1 MGAVAAIGAGYK
13 NAASLLLQLSKM
25 DSSVNYESRYA
36 IGMLYQEAENY
47 NAAAQ
52 HYNTIANHGFRSE
65 FLDFTI
71 DDERVNAPE

>member
-1 MGAVAAIGAGYK
+1 MAAIGAGHK

-36 IGMLYQEAENY
+36 LGVLYQEAENY

-52 HYNTIANHGFRSE
+52 HYNSIANHGFKSE
-65 FLDFTI
+65 FIDFTI
-71 DDERVNAPE
+71 DDSKVNTPK